1 MKKISPTLVAAAMRR
16 ASSTISVR
24 RNLKPWSPQKGGCVF
39 LGENIVRH
47 NCSAVDVRIVVQND
61 VQQ

>member
-1 MKKISPTLVAAAMRR
+1 MRR

-61 VQQ
+61 IQQ